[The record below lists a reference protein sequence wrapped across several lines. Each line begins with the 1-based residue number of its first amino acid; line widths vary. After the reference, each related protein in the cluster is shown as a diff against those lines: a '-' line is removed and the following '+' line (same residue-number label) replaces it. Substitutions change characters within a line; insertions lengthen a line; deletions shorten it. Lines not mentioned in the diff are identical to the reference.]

1 MGTTKL
7 DMTGQRYGRLVVL
20 SEQGKHPSS
29 GVLWRC
35 RCDCGSE
42 SVLPGRQLRR
52 GRTRSCG
59 CLAREASAKR
69 LREQTFRHGMRGT
82 RIHGIWSGMI
92 QRTTNPRRSNY
103 AYYGGR
109 GIKVCERWRTFENFY
124 ADMGPTYADGLT
136 LDRIDPDGDYCPE
149 NCRWANPIKQSQ
161 NRRNCAAIEWRGR
174 SLVAAEWDR
183 VLGLNRNTVGARLRR
198 GWSVERALTEGVE
211 PDRLPSA

>member
-1 MGTTKL
+1 
-7 DMTGQRYGRLVVL
+7 
-20 SEQGKHPSS
+20 
-29 GVLWRC
+29 
-35 RCDCGSE
+35 
-42 SVLPGRQLRR
+42 
-52 GRTRSCG
+52 
-59 CLAREASAKR
+59 
-69 LREQTFRHGMRGT
+69 
-82 RIHGIWSGMI
+82 MI